1 MASNDPVAVVT
12 ASPQRTI
19 GLNAALALVGLC
31 AVWGLGQVAIKVGNS
46 GISPLLQAGL
56 RSSGATILLF
66 AWCRWQNIR
75 LFEKD
80 GTAWPGVFAG
90 LLFAVEFLLLYLGL
104 QFTTAARSVLF
115 LNTSPFFVALGAHLT
130 IDHDKL
136 TRSKVIGLTAAF
148 AGVLVA
154 FGEGLTMPSWH
165 AVIGDAMTL
174 AAAIAWGATTV
185 LVKATKLSRIRPERT
200 LMYQLVVSAVALL
213 TASAAIGE
221 PGFIDVTPLVMT
233 ALAYQ
238 IVVIAFASYLLWC
251 WFIAHYPASQVA
263 SFVFL
268 TPVFGVIAGT
278 TLLHEPLSMALLAAL
293 VLIAAGIYIINR
305 RQPVPVTPSA

>member
-1 MASNDPVAVVT
+1 MT
-12 ASPQRTI
+12 GSPQRTI
-19 GLNAALALVGLC
+19 GVNAALALVGLC

-56 RSSGATILLF
+56 RSTGAALLLF
-66 AWCRWQNIR
+66 TWCRWQGIR

-80 GTAWPGVFAG
+80 GTAWPGVIAG
-90 LLFAVEFLLLYLGL
+90 LLFAVEFLLLYWGL

-148 AGVLVA
+148 VGVLVA
-154 FGEGLTMPSWH
+154 FGEGLTLPSWH

-185 LVKATKLSRIRPERT
+185 VVKATRLARIRPERT

-213 TASAAIGE
+213 AASAAIGE
-221 PGFIDVTPLVMT
+221 AGFTNVTPLVMT

-238 IVVIAFASYLLWC
+238 IIAIAFASYLVWF

-293 VLIAAGIYIINR
+293 ALIAAGIYIINR
-305 RQPVPVTPSA
+305 PRPVPITPSA